1 MLINRFWGRKKAFE
15 HPHNRV
21 RRNVNS
27 NSIRTRIQSLGWH
40 LHELPRRSGESVNW
54 KIVAVKGEKSVEVG
68 GETFDEAM
76 KNIGTSLGVI
86 PNE

>member
-1 MLINRFWGRKKAFE
+1 MD
-15 HPHNRV
+15 
-21 RRNVNS
+21 S
-27 NSIRTRIQSLGWH
+27 NSIRTRVQSLGWH

-76 KNIGTSLGVI
+76 KNIGKTLGVI
-86 PNE
+86 ANE